1 MKIKWVGFDFDQC
14 IMDSRNRK
22 VEYWMAAVFIDEE
35 KERAGIIDEKVGLY
49 RELIE
54 KYGDFRRLHEKGRHE
69 VEEKV
74 LENNPCL
81 IRRYY
86 EVEQKL
92 LKPADGIY
100 EALRHLKSR
109 GYRIDVVSDMAAIN
123 TIVSFL
129 NNYNLRNFFSNIY
142 SPAGVVRED
151 GQIDDSFKG
160 VSKEDGSIFER
171 LREELEEQDISASE
185 AVIVGDHPVKD
196 IEMAR
201 KYGFVTIH
209 YAAKEKPSELADHV
223 ITDFRQLI
231 DIL

>member
-1 MKIKWVGFDFDQC
+1 MKWVGFDYGQC

-22 VEYWMAAVFIDEE
+22 VEYWMAVVFIDEE
-35 KERAGIIDEKVGLY
+35 KDRPGVIEEKVNLY
-49 RELIE
+49 RELIK

-74 LENNPCL
+74 LEKNQCL
-81 IRRYY
+81 IRKYY

-100 EALRHLKSR
+100 EALKHLKSR
-109 GYRIDVVSDMAAIN
+109 KYRIDVVSDMAALG
-123 TIVSFL
+123 TIVNFL
-129 NNYNLRNFFSNIY
+129 NNYNLRNFFANIY
-142 SPAGVVRED
+142 SPEGVLRED

-160 VSKEDGSIFER
+160 TSKEDGSIFEK
-171 LREELEEQDISASE
+171 LKEELESQGISISE

-201 KYGFVTIH
+201 KYGFVTVH
-209 YAAKEKPSELADHV
+209 YAAKEKPSEIADHV
-223 ITDFRQLI
+223 ITDFRQLL

>member
-1 MKIKWVGFDFDQC
+1 MKWVGFDYGQC

-35 KERAGIIDEKVGLY
+35 KERPGIIDEKVSLY

-74 LENNPCL
+74 LEKNHCL
-81 IRRYY
+81 IRKYY

-100 EALRHLKSR
+100 EALRYLKSR
-109 GYRIDVVSDMAAIN
+109 KYKIDVVSDMAAIN
-123 TIVSFL
+123 TIVAFL
-129 NNYNLRNFFSNIY
+129 NNYNLRNFFTNIY
-142 SPAGVVRED
+142 SPVGVLRED
-151 GQIDDSFKG
+151 GQIDESFKG
-160 VSKEDGSIFER
+160 VSKEDGSIFEK
-171 LREELEEQDISASE
+171 LKEELESQGISVSE

-209 YAAKEKPSELADHV
+209 YAAKEKPSEIADHV